1 MRPSD
6 DERFEGRMHGPQEAA
21 QKDGL
26 LMRLLHMILIGLM
39 IQVAMT
45 VLGVATVIQFV
56 VLLINKGEPNPRL
69 ADFGESLGIWLAK
82 AARYLVAASE
92 VKPWPWTELD

>member
-1 MRPSD
+1 
-6 DERFEGRMHGPQEAA
+6 
-21 QKDGL
+21 
-26 LMRLLHMILIGLM
+26 MILVGLM

-56 VLLINKGEPNPRL
+56 VLLVNRGEANPRL
-69 ADFGESLGIWLAK
+69 ADAGESLGIWLAK
-82 AARYLVAASE
+82 AARYLVSASE